1 MLPIVQFVPP
11 KRTVQK
17 NMVGRE
23 SYTEIVWAERG
34 KRLQESGGFSPYEG
48 KTGEN
53 LGCSG

>member
-17 NMVGRE
+17 NMVRRE